1 MEGFSRVTDEYSLAY
16 QLNTNHPPLSILT
29 QTVVKLM
36 RTNIWM
42 VTYIW
47 GQAVHFYDCM
57 FFKSV
62 DASVSWKI
70 FHVFWSAELWMP

>member
-16 QLNTNHPPLSILT
+16 QLNTNHPPLLILT
-29 QTVVKLM
+29 QTVVKSCVQIYEWSL
-36 RTNIWM
+36 TFEGKQSIF
-42 VTYIW
+42 TI
-47 GQAVHFYDCM
+47 AL

-70 FHVFWSAELWMP
+70 FHVFWSAELWMS